1 MKNALIQ
8 SGDHFENQNRI
19 LPLALHLKASNIEP
33 IILLYSENAAKL
45 FTRHGLQVIYLDRF
59 RKEVNSKP
67 TSFPYD
73 YEEVMFIER
82 QRAYSRFNK
91 PHKIKHEQFKIDRDY
106 TALTNI
112 LSCFTPE
119 YVFIWN
125 GFTGNVA
132 NILRVITSRSE
143 DYKTWFLERSF
154 YKNSLFVDSTG
165 ANAAA
170 SIARHYTEFEDNII
184 PDFYVVDKLIS
195 DDAIPAKDALCK
207 DDFIFVPLQVQTDT
221 NNILYSP
228 YIKKTRA
235 LVIATI
241 RAVERINRSLNKQ
254 YKIIVRTHPEEV
266 DPNINL
272 PQHPLVLYRNS
283 GAIKD
288 WCYHASA
295 VVNVNSTV
303 GMEAIYID
311 KPVISFGHSL
321 FSHEELTVM
330 SDLPGY
336 RTKLQSVLSGEIMTP
351 KPDSK
356 ISFFNHLYLY
366 NTSNVENFPKCVSS
380 ILNLDPDISEATV
393 PYSSLTNK
401 LTNKEG
407 LMVGCYLNYDT
418 TLDLTYRKNKEEITP
433 GLYRK
438 LFEERYNYKGKIEF
452 KLLVADRDDDD
463 LDSFDLIIRDERHSS
478 LEIKHELILDEYLL
492 EVTR

>member
-8 SGDHFENQNRI
+8 SGDHFENQDRI
-19 LPLALHLKASNIEP
+19 LPLALHLKASEIEP
-33 IILLYSENAAKL
+33 VILLYSESAAKL
-45 FTRHGLQVIYLDRF
+45 FTRYDLQVIYLDKF
-59 RKEVNSKP
+59 RKEINRKP
-67 TSFPYD
+67 TPFPYD

-91 PHKIKHEQFKIDRDY
+91 QHKIKYEKFKIDRDY
-106 TALTNI
+106 TALLKI
-112 LSCFTPE
+112 LSQVSPE

-170 SIARHYTEFEDNII
+170 SISRQYSHYENNIVPRHYVIDKSIDANKV
-184 PDFYVVDKLIS
+184 PDKC
-195 DDAIPAKDALCK
+195 ALCRE
-207 DDFIFVPLQVQTDT
+207 DFIFVPLQVQTDT

-228 YIKKTRA
+228 HIKKTRA

-241 RAVERINRSLNKQ
+241 RAVERINRSSGKQ

-311 KPVISFGHSL
+311 KPVISFGYSL

-336 RTKLQSVLSGEIMTP
+336 RNKLQAVLSGEIRTP

-356 ISFFNHLYLY
+356 LSFFNHLYLY
-366 NTSNVENFPKCVSS
+366 NTSNIENFPKCVSS
-380 ILNLDPDISEATV
+380 VLNIDSDISAVPVPYLNLTK
-393 PYSSLTNK
+393 K
-401 LTNKEG
+401 LINKEKIN
-407 LMVGCYLNYDT
+407 VGCYLNYDT

-433 GLYRK
+433 DLYRK
-438 LFEERYNYKGKIEF
+438 LFEERYNYTGKIEF
-452 KLLVADRDDDD
+452 KLLDVDRDNID
-463 LDSFDLIIRDERHSS
+463 LDSFDLIVRDERYSF
-478 LEIKHELILDEYLL
+478 LNIKHDLILDEYLL
-492 EVTR
+492 EVNR

>member
-19 LPLALHLKASNIEP
+19 LPLALHLKASDIEP

-45 FTRHGLQVIYLDRF
+45 FTRYNLQVVYLDRF

-91 PHKIKHEQFKIDRDY
+91 PHKIKHEKFKIDRDY
-106 TALTNI
+106 SALSKI
-112 LSCFTPE
+112 LSEFSPE

-132 NILRVITSRSE
+132 NILRVITSKSE
-143 DYKTWFLERSF
+143 NYKVWFLERSF

-170 SIARHYTEFEDNII
+170 SISRQYSHYENNII
-184 PDFYVVDKLIS
+184 PKHYVVDKLI
-195 DDAIPAKDALCK
+195 DDYEVPDKNTLCK
-207 DDFIFVPLQVQTDT
+207 EDFIFVPLQVQTDT

-228 YIKKTRA
+228 HIKKTRA

-241 RAVERINRSLNKQ
+241 RAVERINRSLGKQ

-272 PQHPLVLYRNS
+272 PHHPLVLYRSS

-330 SDLPGY
+330 SDLPGF
-336 RTKLQSVLSGEIMTP
+336 RNKLQAVLSGEIMTP
-351 KPDSK
+351 KLDSK
-356 ISFFNHLYLY
+356 LSFFNHLYLY
-366 NTSNVENFPKCVSS
+366 NTSNIENFPKSVSS
-380 ILNLDPDISEATV
+380 ILNLDPDIAKAPV
-393 PYSSLTNK
+393 PYSSLAKK

-407 LMVGCYLNYDT
+407 LTVGCYLNYDT

-433 GLYRK
+433 NLYRK
-438 LFEERYNYKGKIEF
+438 LFEERYNYKGKIKF
-452 KLLVADRDDDD
+452 KLLNADRDNID

-478 LEIKHELILDEYLL
+478 LEIKHDLILDEYLL
-492 EVTR
+492 EVNR